1 MSPDRKRNVF
11 DELMIADNK
20 ILKELDDDGNDH
32 KKILDIFAKRVGLY
46 KEEADKTHDPIIK
59 AIIDAKKS
67 VIMSDMGLLS
77 TQYEMQLNIAGI
89 ITRLD
94 SLEEKVSHILDQK
107 SSK

>member
-20 ILKELDDDGNDH
+20 ILQELDDDGNDH

-46 KEEADKTHDPIIK
+46 KELADETHDPITK
-59 AIIDAKKS
+59 AIIEAKKS

-77 TQYEMQLNIAGI
+77 AQYDIRDDITKI
-89 ITRLD
+89 ISRLD
-94 SLEEKVSHILDQK
+94 ALEEKVSHIQNHK
-107 SSK
+107 TS